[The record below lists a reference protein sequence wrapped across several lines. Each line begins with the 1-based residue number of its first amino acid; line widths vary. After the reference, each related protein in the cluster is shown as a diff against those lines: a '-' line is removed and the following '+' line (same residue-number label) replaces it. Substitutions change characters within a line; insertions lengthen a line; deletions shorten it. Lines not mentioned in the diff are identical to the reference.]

1 MVYIFIPFFF
11 LVFKDFLI
19 ALLLSHI
26 FTSTDAKKTKWGFKA
41 KQGLRCL
48 LFKCHTVCK
57 SQKINHLVYIYPTT
71 CLNTKVRKITHFLVS
86 WRKYYYQLCLHITKI
101 STTSKKIHKSNR
113 TLGTM
118 WKTTLDFSNSQL
130 DIKELWT
137 LKKWANKMSAV
148 LATFFFF
155 FWC

>member
-86 WRKYYYQLCLHITKI
+86 WRKYYYQLCLHITKV
-101 STTSKKIHKSNR
+101 STTSKKYINLTGH
-113 TLGTM
+113 
-118 WKTTLDFSNSQL
+118 
-130 DIKELWT
+130 
-137 LKKWANKMSAV
+137 
-148 LATFFFF
+148 LALCGKLHWIFQIVSLISRS
-155 FWC
+155 CEH